1 MAKSTPARQ
10 PSPWIGEGAI
20 RTRFRQE
27 QGHLVRETV
36 QPGYN
41 EILAQNAIERNLPKQ
56 RFLGGWKVASIP
68 VNDLPAVY
76 AKYPELNTHAGQ
88 CDRQEYERA
97 VVRFT
102 NDPLFAHCVIKRA

>member
-1 MAKSTPARQ
+1 MQRTN
-10 PSPWIGEGAI
+10 SPWISAGALL
-20 RTRFRQE
+20 TRFRVE
-27 QGHLVRETV
+27 QGSLVRETH

-41 EILAQNAIERNLPKQ
+41 DILEQNAIERNMPKQ

-68 VNDLPAVY
+68 INDLRAVY
-76 AKYPELNTHAGQ
+76 SKYPELNTHAGQ

>member
-1 MAKSTPARQ
+1 MAQ
-10 PSPWIGEGAI
+10 PLNSPWLNTGAL
-20 RTRFRQE
+20 RTRFRVE
-27 QGHLVRETV
+27 QGSLVRETQ

-41 EILAQNAIERNLPKQ
+41 DILAQNQLERNMPKQ

-68 VNDLPAVY
+68 VNDLAAVY

-102 NDPLFAHCVIKRA
+102 NDPEFAHCVIKRA

>member
-10 PSPWIGEGAI
+10 PSPWLNTGAL

-27 QGHLVRETV
+27 QGHLVRETH
-36 QPGYN
+36 QPGHRD
-41 EILAQNAIERNLPKQ
+41 ILEQNAIERNLPKQ

-68 VNDLPAVY
+68 VNDMPEILLR
-76 AKYPELNTHAGQ
+76 YPELATHAGQ

-102 NDPLFAHCVIKRA
+102 NDPLMQKYVIKRA

>member
-1 MAKSTPARQ
+1 MSQRTNT
-10 PSPWIGEGAI
+10 PWIPGGGLL
-20 RTRFRQE
+20 TRFRVE
-27 QGHLVRETV
+27 QDHLVRETH
-36 QPGYN
+36 QPGYSD
-41 EILAQNAIERNLPKQ
+41 ILEQNAIERNLPKQ

-76 AKYPELNTHAGQ
+76 AAYPELKMHKDE
-88 CDRQEYERA
+88 CDRQSYERA